1 MSHGEE
7 AVAKAQLKG
16 KDGVDKFQ
24 KRGIANLDDR
34 IFIYL
39 GGIAF
44 LAMCVVWATAKSAW
58 ILYGSFALTI
68 LMVILWG
75 IARVKRIERVRQERA
90 EQARAVQSNEPN

>member
-7 AVAKAQLKG
+7 AVAKTQLKG
-16 KDGVDKFQ
+16 KDGVEKFQ

-44 LAMCVVWATAKSAW
+44 LGMCVVWATAKSAW

-68 LMVILWG
+68 AMVVLWG
-75 IARVKRIERVRQERA
+75 VFRVKRIERIRQERA
-90 EQARAVQSNEPN
+90 EQARASQSGDSD

>member
-1 MSHGEE
+1 MSHVEE
-7 AVAKAQLKG
+7 SVAKAQLKG
-16 KDGVDKFQ
+16 KDGVEKFQ

-44 LAMCVVWATAKSAW
+44 LGMCVVWATAKSTW

-68 LMVILWG
+68 AMVVLWG
-75 IARVKRIERVRQERA
+75 VFRVKRIERIRQERA
-90 EQARAVQSNEPN
+90 EQARAVQSGDSD